1 MSGFGFGFG
10 FSPLGALKTDFY
22 ATLTSTGTGA
32 GVSTL
37 RLEVSENQTLE
48 IISGTARF
56 YTDAGGTTGESTT
69 WSVTTGALRTI
80 YLKAPSGSSV
90 LNIPKPNKVTK
101 CGNSG
106 TDGWISS
113 TNAASIGIEVGKL
126 ALNELRITGTSTLTG
141 ALPTGLTY
149 LYLSGNTIAWTY
161 NVALPTG
168 LTYLRLEGA
177 QIALTYNGALP
188 TGLTYIYLS
197 GAQIAWT
204 YNGALPTGLTYL
216 LLNCNQIAWTYNG
229 ALPTGLT
236 YLYLYS
242 NQIAWTYNQILGTAN
257 FSGFNLLNY
266 RLSKMSSADIVI
278 LLDSMR
284 TKTGIFPTTV
294 TINDYADY
302 ASPPAEVVAAVD
314 ALKTA
319 KSITTVNLG
328 A

>member
-1 MSGFGFGFG
+1 M
-10 FSPLGALKTDFY
+10 
-22 ATLTSTGTGA
+22 
-32 GVSTL
+32 
-37 RLEVSENQTLE
+37 
-48 IISGTARF
+48 
-56 YTDAGGTTGESTT
+56 
-69 WSVTTGALRTI
+69 
-80 YLKAPSGSSV
+80 
-90 LNIPKPNKVTK
+90 
-101 CGNSG
+101 
-106 TDGWISS
+106 
-113 TNAASIGIEVGKL
+113 
-126 ALNELRITGTSTLTG
+126 
-141 ALPTGLTY
+141 
-149 LYLSGNTIAWTY
+149 
-161 NVALPTG
+161 PTG

-177 QIALTYNGALP
+177 QIAWTYNGELP

-236 YLYLYS
+236 YLYLYG